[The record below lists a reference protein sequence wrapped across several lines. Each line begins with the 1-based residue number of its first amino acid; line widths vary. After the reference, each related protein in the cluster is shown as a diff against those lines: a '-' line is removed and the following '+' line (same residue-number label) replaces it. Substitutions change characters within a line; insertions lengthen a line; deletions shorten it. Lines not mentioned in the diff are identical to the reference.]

1 MSTRGLGNRLA
12 TWFAALAAI
21 ALLLPLA
28 GCLPTPRP
36 ASSTTPSATASKGPI
51 LVVASV
57 NQWGT
62 LAQEIGGDDVKVT
75 TILNSTNVD
84 AHDFEPKTSD
94 IAEIQQAQVVV
105 TNGAGYDSWASKSI
119 AKGTVS
125 VSAASTVGAI
135 SGDNPH
141 LWFSKDARKAMAT
154 ELADTFSKILPSKKK
169 SFDKR
174 LKTWQSEESDLE
186 DAMAAFAKKHKNTT
200 YAATEAVAYY
210 LMSDMKLKD
219 VTPQGYLQ
227 SVTSGGE
234 AAPADLQ
241 EFQELLES
249 DKAKLLV
256 DNPQES
262 SDSAALLKKTATA
275 NKVPVIEITE
285 QMPSDQH
292 TLTGWISSLVE
303 TMTKQVAAAQTDEKD
318 SSNDTSDG
326 TATDANTQDAS
337 PSPSSASQSASDPSS
352 SASPSSAQ

>member
-1 MSTRGLGNRLA
+1 MGTRGLGNRLA

-94 IAEIQQAQVVV
+94 IAEIQKAQVVV
-105 TNGAGYDSWASKSI
+105 INGAGYDSWASKSI

-141 LWFSKDARKAMAT
+141 LWFSKDARKATAT

-303 TMTKQVAAAQTDEKD
+303 TMAKQVAAAQTDEKD

>member
-1 MSTRGLGNRLA
+1 MYTAVISGSAFRNVCAPSHFPDAVGAIVCHSPSSIRSFTLPSVPFITVQDAPNRQYRSL
-12 TWFAALAAI
+12 FS
-21 ALLLPLA
+21 LPL
-28 GCLPTPRP
+28 R
-36 ASSTTPSATASKGPI
+36 SATGRMSPLCGVMYGRAYAS
-51 LVVASV
+51 
-57 NQWGT
+57 
-62 LAQEIGGDDVKVT
+62 
-75 TILNSTNVD
+75 
-84 AHDFEPKTSD
+84 
-94 IAEIQQAQVVV
+94 
-105 TNGAGYDSWASKSI
+105 
-119 AKGTVS
+119 TVS

-186 DAMAAFAKKHKNTT
+186 DAMAAFAKKHRNTT

-262 SDSAALLKKTATA
+262 SDSTALLKKTATA

-352 SASPSSAQ
+352 STSPSSAQ

>member
-1 MSTRGLGNRLA
+1 MSTRGFGRRWT

-21 ALLLPLA
+21 MVLLPLV
-28 GCLPTPRP
+28 GCSPVPRP
-36 ASSTTPSATASKGPI
+36 SSSTTPSATSSKGPI
-51 LVVASV
+51 AVVASV

-94 IAEIQQAQVVV
+94 IAEIQKAQIVV
-105 TNGAGYDSWASKSI
+105 TNGAGYDSWATKSI
-119 AKGTVS
+119 AKGAVS

-135 SGDNPH
+135 AGDNPH
-141 LWFSKDARKAMAT
+141 LWFSKDARKAMAA
-154 ELADTFSKILPSKKK
+154 ELTDAFCKILPSKKK
-169 SFDKR
+169 SFEQR
-174 LKTWQSEESDLE
+174 LKTWQKEESELE
-186 DAMAAFAKKHKNTT
+186 DAMSAFAKKHKNTT

-210 LMSDMKLKD
+210 LMSDMQFKD

-241 EFQELLES
+241 DFQDLLQS
-249 DKAKLLV
+249 GKAALLV

-262 SDSAALLKKTATA
+262 SDSAALLKKTATE

-285 QMPSDQH
+285 QMPADQH
-292 TLTGWISSLVE
+292 TLTGWISSLV
-303 TMTKQVAAAQTDEKD
+303 
-318 SSNDTSDG
+318 
-326 TATDANTQDAS
+326 DALSEEVT
-337 PSPSSASQSASDPSS
+337 ASQSDSKDSTSKDGASTDASSPSASSTPSS
-352 SASPSSAQ
+352 TAESGSPDSTSPSSAQ

>member
-1 MSTRGLGNRLA
+1 
-12 TWFAALAAI
+12 
-21 ALLLPLA
+21 
-28 GCLPTPRP
+28 
-36 ASSTTPSATASKGPI
+36 
-51 LVVASV
+51 
-57 NQWGT
+57 
-62 LAQEIGGDDVKVT
+62 
-75 TILNSTNVD
+75 
-84 AHDFEPKTSD
+84 
-94 IAEIQQAQVVV
+94 
-105 TNGAGYDSWASKSI
+105 
-119 AKGTVS
+119 
-125 VSAASTVGAI
+125 
-135 SGDNPH
+135 
-141 LWFSKDARKAMAT
+141 MAT

-186 DAMAAFAKKHKNTT
+186 DAMAAFAKKHRNTT

-352 SASPSSAQ
+352 STSPSSAQ